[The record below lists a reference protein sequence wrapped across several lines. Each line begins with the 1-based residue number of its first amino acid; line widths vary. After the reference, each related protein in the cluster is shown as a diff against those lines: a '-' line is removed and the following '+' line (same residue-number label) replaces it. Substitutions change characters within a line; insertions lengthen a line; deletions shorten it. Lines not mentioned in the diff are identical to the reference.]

1 MSFGLKKLVRAI
13 SPLIRTNSS
22 QPSKPTFDD
31 GDDNI
36 STDYSKFDWDLSHVD
51 VKAALKNFYRQ
62 YNPEKSFIVGEI
74 LQKYVNEEV
83 LLLQQLCERYN
94 LTQHDMQVFLD
105 ATPSKDSL
113 FEEKFKQKS
122 AVRRPSATIFTNN
135 GSSNRG
141 RSGSFSQKSE
151 NDENGSKAGSSVAA
165 DRKSPKDKT
174 NNNNSSGN
182 SRSLTRK
189 DSSSSK
195 DFEAEIVSPT
205 RRRSFRGGDSSDN
218 NSVTTANETKED
230 NNTKKGGDL
239 KFQMYYWDLT
249 DVDIGN
255 ALKLLYKEL
264 NPTKSPNTS
273 ALDHKSPKEILNLL
287 RQLCKRHCLTESE
300 MSFYLKQSKKQ
311 NRKNGKG
318 EENDEDEGLLE
329 LDSPQPQSRPG
340 QLPSS
345 SGVIPPP
352 PARSSSKN
360 APVPPPAASSNTK
373 NMMSASTP
381 PPPPPP
387 ARPTAVTSVAKA
399 FEQTFNVDDEQ
410 EGGEG
415 EEEGYSGTNA
425 TDDYSIPSSNRYS
438 VEHLKPTLPNGKKFS
453 MGPIIRE
460 IKGGKEGESSVPA
473 PAPAPYPS
481 AAQEHRS
488 LSHGGG
494 KQLLNPSPTM
504 NHSATGA
511 PDRLFSISNEIT
523 STDALYHQQAANK
536 NASSSLS
543 GNNVNSSANNEV
555 NNLRNELERT
565 KQQIDE
571 MTKDNQMVM
580 SLLKQG
586 NFNILNNG
594 SIPNNTS
601 NDLQKVKKETKG
613 IQVEDMVTKTEF
625 AKYKTR
631 INTLEG
637 K

>member
-36 STDYSKFDWDLSHVD
+36 SIDYSKYDWDLSHVD

-174 NNNNSSGN
+174 NNNNPSAN

-189 DSSSSK
+189 DSASSSK
-195 DFEAEIVSPT
+195 DFEAEIASPT
-205 RRRSFRGGDSSDN
+205 RRRSFRGGNSSDN

-230 NNTKKGGDL
+230 TNTKKGGDM

-300 MSFYLKQSKKQ
+300 MSFYLTQSKKQ
-311 NRKNGKG
+311 NGKKG
-318 EENDEDEGLLE
+318 RREENDEDEGLLE

-345 SGVIPPP
+345 SAVVPPP

-360 APVPPPAASSNTK
+360 APAPPPAPSTNTK
-373 NMMSASTP
+373 NLMSGSTP

-387 ARPTAVTSVAKA
+387 ARPAAVTSVAKA
-399 FEQTFNVDDEQ
+399 FEQTFSDEQ

-415 EEEGYSGTNA
+415 EEEGYSGMNT

-460 IKGGKEGESSVPA
+460 IKGGKDGESSVA
-473 PAPAPYPS
+473 APAPYPS

-504 NHSATGA
+504 NHPATGA

-523 STDALYHQQAANK
+523 STDALYHQQATNK

-543 GNNVNSSANNEV
+543 GNHVNSSTNNEV

-571 MTKDNQMVM
+571 MTKDNQIVM

-594 SIPNNTS
+594 SIPNTS

-613 IQVEDMVTKTEF
+613 IQVEDIVTKTEF